1 MGVGKAMRD
10 PLAVTIA
17 SILLAVLAPHFL
29 KKKKKETIATI
40 KPDGPISV
48 ESASSA
54 SGNDSKV
61 FLSFRGRDTHAGLT
75 DHLYN
80 SLVDAGV
87 SIFRDDD
94 ELRIGEKIGPDL
106 LQAIKSSKISIPIL
120 SPDYASSKWCL
131 RELARMI
138 ECKRSEGHVVL
149 PIFYKVEPG
158 HVRHQTGSFGKA
170 FHTIKKHHEAEVVQ
184 QWEQAL
190 QEVGSAN
197 GHEAESVKII
207 VRKVLGE
214 LKEAFQLDVTENLV
228 GISNHVEEIMRMLST
243 DDSDTRFVGILGNLQ

>member
-1 MGVGKAMRD
+1 MGVGKAMRN
-10 PLAVTIA
+10 PLAVAIA
-17 SILLAVLAPHFL
+17 SILLAVLAPRFL

-48 ESASSA
+48 ESALSA
-54 SGNDSKV
+54 SGNDSEV
-61 FLSFRGRDTHAGLT
+61 FLSFRGRDTRAGLT

-106 LQAIKSSKISIPIL
+106 LRAIKSGKISTISIL

-170 FHTIKKHHEAEVVQ
+170 FHTIKKHHEAEVVR
-184 QWEQAL
+184 QWERAL
-190 QEVGSAN
+190 QEVGRLKGWESERIAN
-197 GHEAESVKII
+197 GHEAELVKII

-214 LKEAFQLDVTENLV
+214 LKEAFQLDVTENLTCIPK
-228 GISNHVEEIMRMLST
+228 GLP
-243 DDSDTRFVGILGNLQ
+243 FA